1 MPKIII
7 NELDKTEAQGSA
19 YKNFSVVIPGAVAEG
34 KGVGIFDENDVYE
47 CSSKTAF
54 VDNIGL
60 TQGAFEG
67 FEEGSYATGLMRF
80 WWNSGNN
87 GVPGYSIATFVEKY
101 SEQMF
106 LLEPNGN
113 RGASGQSSY
122 KTKSYPILSED
133 LTTVNLN
140 AHGFVLA
147 KDDSGSYVAP
157 TAFVEDAENAVTKY
171 AYFTARYGT
180 GSNAILNK
188 KIETNAPT
196 IKCKLIPYNNCGE
209 LTHIIIE
216 EGENEGKVQLDYSGF
231 DTTLTATDESLEKA
245 FAALTTKA
253 EGETEAVKIVK
264 EIIQQRWS
272 LNDDKD
278 ALNNYNKEGGLL
290 VISEAVLRDYFKQ
303 GIEQEGETSTW
314 GTSYKILTD
323 FEGAYNSDIKFSL
336 GKNGTKVDLN
346 HYGNQIAY
354 ELLGLG
360 YTVLYKKLPERL
372 VDLQDDS
379 YWEVLEDKVMY
390 DFRYLLTGFLTGDG
404 AVRDCIT
411 TVANHRGDCLALL
424 DIDENCYAGAKTF
437 RQVITD
443 MKNDA
448 TVTSQYA
455 AYFAP
460 TVTYKMSL
468 SEDEKTAF
476 NENKT
481 FPASFHFL
489 ACASKAHINYNEWY
503 AIAGYT
509 RGVSDLQIDAV
520 GYNFG
525 SRAINALAPRNTVAT
540 AETFGTSGVAIN
552 LIANERGNYYIWG
565 NRTAYALTKE
575 DLRASHFLN
584 VRELCTSIKKLAFVA
599 CRKLTF
605 DPNSETLWINFKSKI
620 APLLNLMKADQGIL
634 DYKFEKV
641 NPGAQKGILKAKI
654 RIIPIEAV
662 EDFEITL
669 VLEDDLN
676 GGTAVET
683 EG

>member
-1 MPKIII
+1 MTKIII

-19 YKNFSVVIPGAVAEG
+19 YKNFSVVVPGAVAEG
-34 KGVGIFDENDVYE
+34 KGVGVFDENDIYE
-47 CSSKTAF
+47 CSSKTDF

-80 WWNSGNN
+80 WWNGGSN
-87 GVPGYSIATFVEKY
+87 GVPGYTIANFVEKY

-113 RGASGQSSY
+113 KGIDGQSSY
-122 KTKSYPILSED
+122 KPKSYPILSED
-133 LTTVNLN
+133 LTTVNLD
-140 AHGFVLA
+140 ARGFVLA
-147 KDDSGSYVAP
+147 KDDTGSKVAP
-157 TAFVEDAENAVTKY
+157 IVIVEDKVNKY
-171 AYFTARYGT
+171 VYFTARYGT
-180 GSNAILNK
+180 GSNQLINDK
-188 KIETNAPT
+188 PVETDAPT
-196 IKCKLIPYNNCGE
+196 TKCKLIRYNDCGE
-209 LTHIIIE
+209 FTITLIE
-216 EGENEGKVQLDYSGF
+216 EGEDAGKVQLDYAGF
-231 DTTLTATDESLEKA
+231 DLTLSATEATLEAA
-245 FAALTTKA
+245 FAALTVKTA
-253 EGETEAVKIVK
+253 DDDENVKIVK

-272 LNDDKD
+272 LNADKT
-278 ALNNYNKEGGLL
+278 ALNNYNKDGGLL
-290 VISEAVLRDYFKQ
+290 TISEAVLRDYFKQ
-303 GIEQEGETSTW
+303 GIELVGKDSPWDTQ
-314 GTSYKILTD
+314 YKKITD
-323 FEGAYNSDIKFSL
+323 FEDTYGDIKFSL
-336 GKNGTKVDLN
+336 GKNGAKVDLN

-360 YTVLYKKLPERL
+360 YTILYKKLPERL
-372 VDLQDDS
+372 ADIQDDG

-468 SEDEKTAF
+468 SETEAEAF

-489 ACASKAHINYNEWY
+489 ACASKAHINSNEWS

-525 SRAINALAPRNTVAT
+525 SRAINALAPRNTAAT
-540 AETFGTSGVAIN
+540 AETFGASDVAIN

-565 NRTAYALTKE
+565 NRTAYALAKE
-575 DLRASHFLN
+575 DLKASHFLN
-584 VRELCTSIKKLAFVA
+584 VRELCTSIKKLVFVA

-620 APLLNLMKADQGIL
+620 TPLLNLMKADQGIL

-654 RIIPIEAV
+654 RIVPIEAV

-669 VLEDDLN
+669 VLEDNLN
-676 GGTAVET
+676 GGTAVEA